1 MRVTYMLLTLIELVG
16 AYNRVHP
23 NVTLMLNPAG
33 LMLAMIQMQIQ
44 LKRSECEPVSI
55 KRTNSPS
62 YL

>member
-1 MRVTYMLLTLIELVG
+1 MLLMFVKLIG
-16 AYNRVHP
+16 GYNRVHP
-23 NVTLMLNPAG
+23 NVTLMLNHAG